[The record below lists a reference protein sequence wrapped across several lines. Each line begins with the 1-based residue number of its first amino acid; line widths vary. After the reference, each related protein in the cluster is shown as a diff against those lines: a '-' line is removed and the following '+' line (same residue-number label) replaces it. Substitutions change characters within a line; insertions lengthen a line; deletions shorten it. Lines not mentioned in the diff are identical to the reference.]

1 MRRVRLALA
10 ALWLTGLVLGSISE
24 RSIATSRSVPSTSS
38 GKIYDGFQVLSAD
51 LHVHSFPGDGALPPW
66 ALASEARRRGL
77 DIIALTNHNQMLSWT
92 LTNWFASR
100 WQGVLLLPGE
110 EVTTPKFH
118 MGAVGVQ
125 RTVGWDRSARTVAA
139 AVHAAG
145 GVAIAAHPDNEAAR
159 AIDGAF
165 ADIDGVESAHPVRH
179 VNDKSSR
186 ELDAS
191 VARAL
196 AEHPGI
202 AQIGSSDFHYLAP
215 IGLCR
220 TYIFARDMTIRSVLE
235 AIHAGRTVAC
245 DGRGRTYGDPH
256 LALAVGEA
264 CRAAATAKPNLHGQ
278 LNRIAVLCAWLGAFG
293 LTLAGPRRAIE

>member
-1 MRRVRLALA
+1 MTRVRLACA
-10 ALWLTGLVLGSISE
+10 ALWVMGLVLGSMSE
-24 RSIATSRSVPSTSS
+24 RPITTSH
-38 GKIYDGFQVLSAD
+38 KILEGFHVLSAD

-77 DIIALTNHNQMLSWT
+77 DVIALTNHNQMLSWT
-92 LTNWFASR
+92 LAPWFASR
-100 WQGVLLLPGE
+100 SHGVLLLPGE

-118 MGAVGVQ
+118 VAAIGVQ
-125 RTVGWDRSARTVAA
+125 RVVGWDRSAAAVAA

-145 GVAIAAHPDNEAAR
+145 GIAIAAHPDEAAAR

-165 ADIDGVESAHPVRH
+165 MDLDGVESAHPVRH
-179 VNDKSSR
+179 ASEKSRR

-220 TYIFARDMTIRSVLE
+220 TYVFAPDVTMDSVLE
-235 AIHAGRTVAC
+235 AIRAGRTVAC
-245 DGRGRTYGDPH
+245 DARGRTYGDAH
-256 LALAVGEA
+256 LALGVSDA
-264 CRAAATAKPNLHGQ
+264 CRAAATASPDLNVR
-278 LNRIAVLCAWLGAFG
+278 LNRIAVLCAWLGALG
-293 LTLAGPRRAIE
+293 LTLTGPRRGIA